1 MIEVTSQESVNTK
14 APVITVIGI
23 GGGGNNA
30 INRMVSAGMENVNF
44 LAVNTDY
51 QVLEDSLA
59 ERKIQ
64 IGRKLTAG
72 MGAGADP
79 AVGASSAE
87 ENEEDIIEAI
97 QGTTMAILTCGLG
110 GGTGT
115 GAIPVIARICREQKI
130 LTVAVVTM
138 PFSFEGVPQHEV
150 AQKGLDELRENTDLL
165 LVIPNDKLLQICE
178 DDFYLEDAFLTADNV
193 LRHTI
198 EGITGIIF
206 GRGVVNLDFNDIRTT
221 ITNSGLGHLGIG
233 TVKKDGSIMDAIK
246 QAINS
251 PLLDTDIS
259 TASSILIN
267 TSGRLKTQDLNGALS
282 YIREIAR
289 PDIRIHWGTVSYKDT
304 EDMIKVTIIATGL
317 SEKTSESRP
326 KQAEYNDN
334 SLNVLLSRYSKAD
347 RLSSS
352 SRTRFS
358 SERITN
364 LTDTDNTNEP
374 EDTTLRIPKFI
385 YRQSIARNTSG
396 AAAKKHS

>member
-30 INRMVSAGMENVNF
+30 VNRMVSAGMENVNF
-44 LAVNTDY
+44 IAVNTDY

-97 QGTTMAILTCGLG
+97 HGTTMAILTCGLG

-115 GAIPVIARICREQKI
+115 GAIPVTARICREQKI

-347 RLSSS
+347 RLSSG